1 MGNTLKLSSP
11 TKLARLGHFPP
22 AIARQGALPP
32 YMSFL
37 CMVAPEILYRQC
49 TVQQEREEGE
59 KKGLLEQ
66 TFSYRH
72 LWATENI
79 TEESPPR
86 SGNPGYQGKGTAA
99 RDFFPVGFFVWLL
112 C

>member
-1 MGNTLKLSSP
+1 
-11 TKLARLGHFPP
+11 
-22 AIARQGALPP
+22 
-32 YMSFL
+32 
-37 CMVAPEILYRQC
+37 MVAPEILYRQC